1 MRAMPSKY
9 AAGAQPVKV
18 KKNAAQ
24 VGHVSAPLKGLSL
37 SSKLTTGDPLKA
49 PILDNWVV
57 DEDRIKARPGTKA
70 VTSLAGGKPVETLI
84 PYYGLPTQSLLMASD
99 NKLYWWNSTLLKS
112 GFTSNDWSWTSFA
125 NLGAQTYTIMCN
137 GKEGVW
143 SWTGGSAVD
152 VGPVTVTKLTK
163 TNPATCTVAAG
174 DIAKFANGQTV
185 LIAGAT
191 GTGMV
196 NANGYKVISSVGTPA
211 NTFTLVGVDCST
223 GSADQ
228 TAGLTA
234 IVQGSITK
242 ELVLAPTTAAWVNPE
257 KFHIVMSHMNRLWF
271 ADTENLAVY
280 YLPVQQKAGTTF
292 LLPLNAIFKRG
303 GTIRAIYTWSIDGG
317 GGMDDKLVIFTSMG
331 ECAIYTGI
339 DPASDFSLVGVY
351 RFDAPMSKN
360 CVVNYGG
367 ELHVLIS
374 TGLVPMSTML
384 RAETERLGESDKDV
398 VSAFTTASD
407 RARVV
412 GGWQAVMH
420 PTMGR
425 VICNLPSGA
434 LNIYTQMVK
443 KMTTHVWSSWS
454 AIPSRCWC
462 WVANQMYVGSDDG
475 KLYSMSVNHL
485 SDNGAA
491 IKVDVQFAWSNY
503 KTPAI
508 KQFKMLRPY
517 IISDG
522 DPRPFI
528 DMRVDYDTTPPLN
541 QPDVTFTGAGTS
553 WDVGSWDTSDWAAGS
568 VMQSNWSGTAA
579 FGTVGAPRLTAAV
592 LNCEFAVAGFD
603 VIYETGSV
611 MG

>member
-9 AAGAQPVKV
+9 AAGAQPIKV
-18 KKNAAQ
+18 KKQVAQ
-24 VGHVSAPLKGLSL
+24 IGHVSAPLKGLSL
-37 SSKLTTGDPLKA
+37 SSKLTQGDPLKA

-57 DEDRIKARPGTKA
+57 EEDRIKCRPGTKL

-84 PYYGLPTQSLLMASD
+84 PFYGLPTQSLLLASD
-99 NKLYWWNSTLLKS
+99 GKLYWWNSTLLKS

-137 GKEGVW
+137 GKDGVW
-143 SWTGGSAVD
+143 SWTGGQTVD

-163 TNPATCTVAAG
+163 TNPAVCTVAAG
-174 DIAKFANGQTV
+174 DIAKFANGQIV

-196 NANGYKVISSVGTPA
+196 NANGYRTISSVGTPV
-211 NTFTLVGVDCST
+211 NTFTLVGIDCST
-223 GSADQ
+223 GAADQ
-228 TAGLTA
+228 TTGLTA

-242 ELVLAPTTAAWVNPE
+242 EAVLAPTTAAWVDPQ
-257 KFHIVMSHMNRLWF
+257 KFAIIMSHMNRLWF

-280 YLPVQQKAGTTF
+280 YLPVQQKAGATF
-292 LLPLNAIFKRG
+292 LLPLNALFKKG
-303 GTIRAIYTWSIDGG
+303 GTIRAMYTWSIDGG
-317 GGMDDKLVIFTSMG
+317 AGMDDRIAFFTSNG
-331 ECAIYTGI
+331 ECAIYSGV

-360 CVVNYGG
+360 SVVNYGG

-374 TGLVPMSTML
+374 TGLVPMSTLL
-384 RAETERLGESDKDV
+384 RAETELLGESDKDV
-398 VSAFTTASD
+398 VSAFTSASD
-407 RARVV
+407 RARPS
-412 GGWQAVMH
+412 GGWQAIMH

-425 VICNLPSGA
+425 VICNLPTGA
-434 LNIYTQMVK
+434 LNLYNQMVK

-454 AIPSRCWC
+454 AIPSRSWG

-485 SDNGAA
+485 SDDGAA

-541 QPDVTFTGAGTS
+541 QPDVTFTGAGTE
-553 WDVGSWDTSDWAAGS
+553 WDGGSWDTADWAAGA

-592 LNCEFAVAGFD
+592 LNCDFAVAGFD